1 MWPSRSRPGIVE
13 QLKVVFHCR
22 LFIAAMFV
30 FVGCGNQTDPKAA
43 TPPPP
48 PEVLVIEVI
57 QQDVPIYFEW
67 IGTTEGYVNAQIRP
81 RVQGSLRSRDYKE
94 GSLIKAGQ
102 LMFTIDTREYQAALN
117 QAMGDLRR
125 AEANLGKTQLD
136 VTRYTPLAKEGAIS
150 QQELDNAIQAHQ
162 ANKASVEAAHATV
175 ERAKL
180 NLSWTKV
187 TAPITGIAG
196 ISVAQIGDLVTPSA
210 LLTTLSQVDP
220 IKVYYPISEQ
230 EYLHFARRIREIEA
244 GRGGERTPLELTL
257 ADGSVYPERGTFS
270 LADRQVDLRT
280 GTITVQGLFANPDN
294 ILRPGQYAKI
304 RVAAE
309 TRKGAMLVPQQ
320 AVQQLQGSNQVVVVG
335 EDNKVDIRPVKVGE
349 QVGKVGTGR
358 EYVDYHARAQ
368 ARRADRRFRSAES
381 KNRDGGESEA
391 VRDGAPPRRRSRG
404 LPRGL
409 RMDYSWGHPR
419 HYPHPHALR
428 SYFPLPGRERAR
440 VRVECVEAR
449 QQQL

>member
-1 MWPSRSRPGIVE
+1 M
-13 QLKVVFHCR
+13 
-22 LFIAAMFV
+22 A
-30 FVGCGNQTDPKAA
+30 D
-43 TPPPP
+43 
-48 PEVLVIEVI
+48 VI

-81 RVQGSLRSRDYKE
+81 RVQGSLQSRDYRE

-102 LMFTIDTREYQAALN
+102 LMFTIDTREYEAALN

-136 VTRYTPLAKEGAIS
+136 VARYTPLAKEGAIS

-162 ANKASVEAAHATV
+162 ANKASVEAARAMV

-230 EYLHFARRIREIEA
+230 EYLHFARQIREIEQ
-244 GRGGERTPLELTL
+244 GRGGEAPPLELTL

-280 GTITVQGLFANPDN
+280 GTITVQSVFPNPDN

-309 TRKGAMLVPQQ
+309 TRKGALLIPQQ
-320 AVQQLQGSNQVVVVG
+320 SVQQLQGSHQVAVVG
-335 EDNKVDIRPVKVGE
+335 DDNKVDIRSVKVGE
-349 QVGKVGTGR
+349 RVGNMWIISQGLKPGERIVVSGVQKVKAGMLVNPKPFVAEPTPAPAIASSPGGT
-358 EYVDYHARAQ
+358 
-368 ARRADRRFRSAES
+368 
-381 KNRDGGESEA
+381 
-391 VRDGAPPRRRSRG
+391 
-404 LPRGL
+404 
-409 RMDYSWGHPR
+409 
-419 HYPHPHALR
+419 
-428 SYFPLPGRERAR
+428 
-440 VRVECVEAR
+440 
-449 QQQL
+449 

>member
-1 MWPSRSRPGIVE
+1 MQSSPSCPGREKRIGATFPA
-13 QLKVVFHCR
+13 L
-22 LFIAAMFV
+22 LFFALIFLCT
-30 FVGCGNQTDPKAA
+30 GCGNQSGPKAT

-48 PEVLVIEVI
+48 PEVRIVEVV

-81 RVQGSLRSRDYKE
+81 RVQGSLHSREYKE
-94 GSLIKAGQ
+94 GSLIKTGQ
-102 LMFTIDTREYQAALN
+102 RMFTIDPSEYQAALN
-117 QAMGDLRR
+117 QALGDLGR

-136 VTRYTPLAKEGAIS
+136 VARYTPLAKEGAIS
-150 QQELDNAIQAHQ
+150 QQELDNAIHAHQ
-162 ANKASVEAAHATV
+162 ANKASVEAARATV

-210 LLTTLSQVDP
+210 LLTTISQVDP

-230 EYLHFARRIREIEA
+230 EYLHFAERIRAIEV

-257 ADGSVYPERGTFS
+257 ANGSLYPERGTFS
-270 LADRQVDLRT
+270 LADRQVDSRT

-294 ILRPGQYAKI
+294 LLRPGQYAKI

-320 AVQQLQGSNQVVVVG
+320 AVQQLQGSNQIAVV
-335 EDNKVDIRPVKVGE
+335 EDGNKINIRAVKVGE
-349 QVGKVGTGR
+349 QVGNMWIITQGLTPGERVVVAGLQKVKTGM
-358 EYVDYHARAQ
+358 VVNPKP
-368 ARRADRRFRSAES
+368 FVAEPPPAP
-381 KNRDGGESEA
+381 A
-391 VRDGAPPRRRSRG
+391 VTGSPKG
-404 LPRGL
+404 N
-409 RMDYSWGHPR
+409 
-419 HYPHPHALR
+419 
-428 SYFPLPGRERAR
+428 
-440 VRVECVEAR
+440 
-449 QQQL
+449 

>member
-1 MWPSRSRPGIVE
+1 MVE
-13 QLKVVFHCR
+13 V
-22 LFIAAMFV
+22 
-30 FVGCGNQTDPKAA
+30 T
-43 TPPPP
+43 
-48 PEVLVIEVI
+48 

-81 RVQGSLRSRDYKE
+81 RVQGSLQSRDYKE

-117 QAMGDLRR
+117 QALGDLGR

-136 VTRYTPLAKEGAIS
+136 VARYTPLAKEGAIS
-150 QQELDNAIQAHQ
+150 QQELDNANQAHQ
-162 ANKASVEAAHATV
+162 ANKASVEAARAAV

-196 ISVAQIGDLVTPSA
+196 ISVAQIGDLVTPSS

-230 EYLHFARRIREIEA
+230 EYLHFAQRIREIEA

-280 GTITVQGLFANPDN
+280 GTITVQGLFANPN
-294 ILRPGQYAKI
+294 NMLRPGQYAKI

-309 TRKGAMLVPQQ
+309 TRKGAIVVPQQ
-320 AVQQLQGSNQVVVVG
+320 AVQQLQGSTQIAVVG
-335 EDNKVDIRPVKVGE
+335 DGNKIDIRPVKVGE
-349 QVGKVGTGR
+349 QVGNKWIITHGLQPGERIVVAGVQKVKAGMVVNPKPFVEEPLAAEPTP
-358 EYVDYHARAQ
+358 AQ
-368 ARRADRRFRSAES
+368 AVTSIP
-381 KNRDGGESEA
+381 KGT
-391 VRDGAPPRRRSRG
+391 
-404 LPRGL
+404 
-409 RMDYSWGHPR
+409 
-419 HYPHPHALR
+419 
-428 SYFPLPGRERAR
+428 
-440 VRVECVEAR
+440 
-449 QQQL
+449 

>member
-1 MWPSRSRPGIVE
+1 MWPSRSRPRIAE
-13 QLKVVFHCR
+13 QIKAVFHC
-22 LFIAAMFV
+22 LLLVATIFA
-30 FVGCGNQTDPKAA
+30 FVGCGNQTGPKAA

-48 PEVLVIEVI
+48 PEVLVTEVI

-81 RVQGSLRSRDYKE
+81 HVQGSLQSRDYTE

-136 VTRYTPLAKEGAIS
+136 VARYRPLAKEGAIS
-150 QQELDNAIQAHQ
+150 QQELDNAVQAHE

-196 ISVAQIGDLVTPSA
+196 ISVAQIGDLVTPSV
-210 LLTTLSQVDP
+210 LLTTISQVDP

-230 EYLHFARRIREIEA
+230 EYMHFARRIREIEQ
-244 GRGGERTPLELTL
+244 GRGGEKVPLELTL
-257 ADGSVYPERGTFS
+257 ADGSVYREQGTFS

-280 GTITVQGLFANPDN
+280 GTITVQGVFANPDN

-320 AVQQLQGSNQVVVVG
+320 AVQQLQGSNQVAVVG
-335 EDNKVDIRPVKVGE
+335 DGNKIDIRPVKVGE
-349 QVGKVGTGR
+349 QVGNMWIIAQGLKPGERIVVSGVQKVKTGMVVNPKQAVT
-358 EYVDYHARAQ
+358 EPTPAQ
-368 ARRADRRFRSAES
+368 AVTDSS
-381 KNRDGGESEA
+381 GGT
-391 VRDGAPPRRRSRG
+391 
-404 LPRGL
+404 
-409 RMDYSWGHPR
+409 
-419 HYPHPHALR
+419 
-428 SYFPLPGRERAR
+428 
-440 VRVECVEAR
+440 
-449 QQQL
+449 

>member
-1 MWPSRSRPGIVE
+1 MRHFILFISLQQKRKISFELLEALLDAPRPF
-13 QLKVVFHCR
+13 QKVVGR
-22 LFIAAMFV
+22 LNVDKRGLRFSRFRSGTEKQGRSVVCSFFFAFVVLCSGCQGQAGPKIAA
-30 FVGCGNQTDPKAA
+30 
-43 TPPPP
+43 PPPD
-48 PEVLVIEVI
+48 VLVTEVI

-81 RVQGSLRSRDYKE
+81 RVQGSLQLRDYKE

-102 LMFTIDTREYQAALN
+102 LMFGIDQREYEAALN
-117 QAMGDLRR
+117 QALGDLGR

-136 VTRYTPLAKEGAIS
+136 VARYTPLAKEGAIS

-162 ANKASVEAAHATV
+162 ANKASVEAARAAV

-196 ISVAQIGDLVTPSA
+196 ISVAQIGDLVTPNTV
-210 LLTTLSQVDP
+210 LTTISQVDP

-230 EYLHFARRIREIEA
+230 EYLRFARRIQDIEA
-244 GRGGERTPLELTL
+244 GRDGQATPLELTL

-280 GTITVQGLFANPDN
+280 GTITVQGVFPNPSN

-309 TRKGAMLVPQQ
+309 MRKGALLAPQQ
-320 AVQQLQGSNQVVVVG
+320 AVQQLQGSHQVAVVG
-335 EDNKVDIRPVKVGE
+335 EDRKVEIRGVKVGE
-349 QVGKVGTGR
+349 QVGNMWIITQGVKVGERIIVSGIQKVKAGTIVNPKPLAPGPTFPSTG
-358 EYVDYHARAQ
+358 A
-368 ARRADRRFRSAES
+368 SPL
-381 KNRDGGESEA
+381 GGA
-391 VRDGAPPRRRSRG
+391 
-404 LPRGL
+404 
-409 RMDYSWGHPR
+409 
-419 HYPHPHALR
+419 
-428 SYFPLPGRERAR
+428 
-440 VRVECVEAR
+440 
-449 QQQL
+449 